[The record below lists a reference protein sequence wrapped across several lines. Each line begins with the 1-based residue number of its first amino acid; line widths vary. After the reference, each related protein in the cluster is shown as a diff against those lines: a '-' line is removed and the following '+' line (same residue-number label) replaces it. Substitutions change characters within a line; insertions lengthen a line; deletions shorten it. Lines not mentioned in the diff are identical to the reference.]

1 MSQQIASIERAT
13 LAAVPP
19 SQTEE
24 IPGWLM
30 ALDRGTVGRAHSA
43 VPLAHGI
50 PKPGVAALIA
60 HTYAMHGLSAVY
72 RLPRIDAFDD
82 FRADLVQAGFKS
94 SKPTLTQIG
103 DVLDMSALTPVR
115 PGQVEVSPTPG
126 ADWGEIFLG
135 EGFDPVDGAS
145 RLEVLRRAR
154 NSVFASIY
162 RDGRVAAVGSAC
174 FDGGWAGV
182 NGMRTAPAYRGK
194 GLASLIMAELAWH
207 ARERGISRAFLQVEE
222 TNKRAQA
229 LYKRAGF
236 ATAWTS
242 EYWRAD

>member
-19 SQTEE
+19 SHTEE

-72 RLPRIDAFDD
+72 RVPRIDAFDD

-194 GLASLIMAELAWH
+194 GLA
-207 ARERGISRAFLQVEE
+207 
-222 TNKRAQA
+222 
-229 LYKRAGF
+229 
-236 ATAWTS
+236 
-242 EYWRAD
+242 